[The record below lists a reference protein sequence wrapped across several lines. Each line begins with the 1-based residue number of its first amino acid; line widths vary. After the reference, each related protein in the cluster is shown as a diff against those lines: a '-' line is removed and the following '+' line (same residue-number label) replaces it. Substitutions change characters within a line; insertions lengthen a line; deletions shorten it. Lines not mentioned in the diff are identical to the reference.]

1 MTIRDRIKAFRRV
14 PARDLVPHPK
24 NWRVHPQA
32 QQDALQ
38 ALLAELGYC
47 DAVIARDVPDG
58 ARRRRA
64 SRVSQRWC
72 TLQVNRTCST

>member
-47 DAVIARDVPDG
+47 DAVIAREFPPE
-58 ARRRRA
+58 
-64 SRVSQRWC
+64 
-72 TLQVNRTCST
+72 